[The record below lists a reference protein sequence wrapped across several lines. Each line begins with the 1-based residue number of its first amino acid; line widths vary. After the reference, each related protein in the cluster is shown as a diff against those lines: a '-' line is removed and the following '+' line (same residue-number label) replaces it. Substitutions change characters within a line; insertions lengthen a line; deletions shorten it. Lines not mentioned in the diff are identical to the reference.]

1 MLDFLG
7 DPVFWQYLS
16 IPFVAAFVGW
26 FTNWVAIQLLFYPI
40 EPIGKP
46 PFFGW
51 VGILP
56 SRAEKMAKIT
66 TNNTLNKVGTVKELF
81 QSLDPE
87 KIAQHITKLINR
99 QLPLYIEEIILREN
113 PTVWEMLPEI
123 AKSRIIEE
131 VRLQLPATVHRM
143 MEDLSMEVEHVLD
156 VHHLVLHQV
165 LKDRAII
172 NRIFLS
178 CGQQE
183 FNFIIYS
190 GAILG
195 FLFGLLQMTAWWFYP
210 TWWQLPVWGIVVGF
224 ATNWV
229 ALRIIFQPL
238 NPVQIGPYVL
248 QGLFLK
254 RQQEVAVSWS
264 EIIAQEILTVENVI
278 HNLLYGPKS
287 DRSQMIIRK
296 YIRNIVDEVSG
307 IAKPLVQWL
316 VGLEHYIH
324 MKEVASDRVISL
336 TASALGDTE
345 FKREEA
351 ALLKTM
357 LSDRVKSLSSESF
370 QDFLRPA
377 FQEDETKL
385 VIIGGILGLIT
396 GILQYLVTFG

>member
-7 DPVFWQYLS
+7 DPAFWQYLS

-26 FTNWVAIQLLFYPI
+26 FTNWVAIQMLFYPV

-56 SRAEKMAKIT
+56 SRAEKMAQIT

-87 KIAQHITKLINR
+87 KIAQHITKLIDR

-113 PTVWEMLPEI
+113 PTVWEMLPEM

-143 MEDLSMEVEHVLD
+143 MEDLSVDVEQMLD

-178 CGQQE
+178 CGQKE

-195 FLFGLLQMTAWWFYP
+195 FLFGLLQMAAWWFFP
-210 TWWQLPVWGIVVGF
+210 IWWQLPVWGVFVGF

-238 NPVQIGPYVL
+238 NPLQIGPYVL

-254 RQQEVAVSWS
+254 RQHEVAASWS

-287 DRSQMIIRK
+287 TRSQMIIRK

-307 IAKPLVQWL
+307 IAKPVIQWI

-324 MKEVASDRVISL
+324 MKEAASDRVISL

-385 VIIGGILGLIT
+385 IIIGGILGL
-396 GILQYLVTFG
+396 

>member
-7 DPVFWQYLS
+7 DPAFWQYLS

-26 FTNWVAIQLLFYPI
+26 FTNWVAIQMLFYPV

-56 SRAEKMAKIT
+56 SRAEKMAQIT

-87 KIAQHITKLINR
+87 KIAQHITKLIDR

-113 PTVWEMLPEI
+113 PTVWEMLPEM

-143 MEDLSMEVEHVLD
+143 MEDLSVDVEQMLD

-178 CGQQE
+178 CGQKE

-195 FLFGLLQMTAWWFYP
+195 FLFGLLQMAAWWFFP
-210 TWWQLPVWGIVVGF
+210 IWWQLPVWGVFVGF

-238 NPVQIGPYVL
+238 NPLQIGPYVL

-254 RQQEVAVSWS
+254 RQHEVAASWS

-287 DRSQMIIRK
+287 TRSQMIIRK

-307 IAKPLVQWL
+307 IAKPVIQWI

-324 MKEVASDRVISL
+324 MKEAASDRVIS
-336 TASALGDTE
+336 
-345 FKREEA
+345 
-351 ALLKTM
+351 
-357 LSDRVKSLSSESF
+357 
-370 QDFLRPA
+370 
-377 FQEDETKL
+377 
-385 VIIGGILGLIT
+385 
-396 GILQYLVTFG
+396 